1 MAHELPEST
10 YRLQFHAGF
19 AFRDATALVVY
30 LHDLGVTHCYAS
42 PYLKARPGSNHGYDV
57 IDHDALNPEVGSEA
71 DHDEWVAALRRHGM
85 GHVLDVVPNHM
96 GVATN
101 ENRWWNDVLRH
112 GPASRY
118 AKFFDIAWEGSPRP
132 ELQGK
137 VLLPVLGEPYGKVL
151 EKGELKLVRLGGAA
165 AVAYYDKRFPVD
177 PKTLP
182 SEAEVESFN
191 GTPGE
196 PESFDRLHG
205 LLEKQHYR
213 LAYWRTASDEIN
225 YRRFFDVNDL
235 AALSMERQE
244 VFDAA
249 HRFTL
254 KLIAEGRIDGLR
266 VDHPDGLYDPK
277 QYFDRLRA
285 ACSRATGRDEPLYV
299 VAEKILAVDEPLPQR
314 WAVHGT
320 SGYDFLNMVNGLFV
334 DRANEDA
341 LTRLYH
347 EFVGDDTPF
356 EEIVY
361 RKKKLILKISLA
373 SELHVLAHRLDRLA
387 QRHRLTRDFTLN
399 GLIDALRE
407 VIACFPVYRSYVSS
421 EGVTDADVNHVV
433 AAVREATRRNPATDP
448 SVFYFIRDAVLQK
461 YPDTFTEEDKA
472 AQLRF
477 AGKFQQVTA
486 PTTAKGIEDT
496 AFYIYNR
503 LVSLNE
509 VGGEPAH
516 FGVSPAELHKYFAER
531 QKLWPHAMSALS
543 THDTKRSED
552 VRARLNVLS
561 EIPEE
566 WRRAVESWRDLNERH
581 RRPVRGEPAPHRNDE
596 YLLYQTLVGAWPLE
610 PHAPGEL
617 ETFVKRL
624 QAYMEKAMREAKV
637 RTGWVQP
644 NAEYEDAV
652 KGFVADILDGRNSS
666 DFLDAFRPFQR
677 RVSNLGMYNSLSQ
690 TLLRLTAP
698 GVPDTYQGME
708 LWDFSFVDPDNR
720 RPVDYERRR
729 RLLADLKSR
738 VERQGAARGLLALEF
753 ARDMRDGRAK
763 LYVTWQAL
771 QARKAHPGLF
781 TRGDYVPLHVTGAR
795 TDCLFAFARHFGDMT
810 AVVIVPRLV
819 AGMKPAGDVR
829 VSMPELSAGVRLRN
843 AFTGSTVTPERGPG
857 TRVSELL
864 GDFPI
869 ALLVSER

>member
-1 MAHELPEST
+1 MAHDLPEST

-19 AFRDATALVVY
+19 TFRDATALVPY

-57 IDHDALNPEVGSEA
+57 IDHDSLNAEVGSEA
-71 DHDEWVAALRRHGM
+71 DFDAWVGALRHHGM

-101 ENRWWNDVLRH
+101 DNRWWNDLLEH
-112 GPASRY
+112 GPESKY

-132 ELQGK
+132 ELHGK

-151 EKGELKLVRLGGAA
+151 EKGELKLVRHTGGAA
-165 AVAYYDKRFPVD
+165 VEYYDKCFPID

-182 SEAEVESFN
+182 PEAEIASFN

-196 PESFDRLHG
+196 PRSYDRLHE

-213 LAYWRTASDEIN
+213 LAYWQTAPDEIN

-235 AALSMERQE
+235 AALSMEWQE

-254 KLIAEGRIDGLR
+254 KLIADGKIDGLR

-285 ACSRATGRDEPLYV
+285 ACARATGRGEPFYV

-320 SGYDFLNMVNGLFV
+320 SGYDFLNMANGLFV
-334 DRANEDA
+334 DRANEAA
-341 LTRLYH
+341 LTRLYQD
-347 EFVGDDTPF
+347 FVGDDTPF

-361 RKKKLILKISLA
+361 RKKKLILQISLA
-373 SELHVLAHRLDRLA
+373 SELHMLAHQLDRLA

-399 GLIDALRE
+399 GLLAALRE

-421 EGVTDADVNHVV
+421 EGVTDADVAHVET
-433 AAVREATRRNPATDP
+433 AVREAARRSPATDP
-448 SVFYFIRDAVLQK
+448 SVFHFVRDAVLQK
-461 YPDTFTEEDKA
+461 YPDTFTQEDKA

-477 AGKFQQVTA
+477 AGKFQQVNA

-516 FGVSPAELHKYFAER
+516 FGVSPAELHAYFAER

-561 EIPEE
+561 ETPDE

-610 PHAPGEL
+610 PHRPGEL
-617 ETFVKRL
+617 ARFVKRM

-644 NAEYEDAV
+644 NTEYEAAV
-652 KGFVADILDGRNSS
+652 KAFVDDILDGQKSRQ
-666 DFLDAFRPFQR
+666 FLDAFRPFQR
-677 RVSNLGMYNSLSQ
+677 RVSDLGMINSLSQ
-690 TLLRLTAP
+690 TLLRLIAP

-708 LWDFSFVDPDNR
+708 LWDFSLVDPDNR

-729 RLLADLKSR
+729 RVLAELKSR
-738 VERQGAARGLLALEF
+738 VEREGADRRALARELVDG
-753 ARDMRDGRAK
+753 MQDGRAK

-771 QARKAHPGLF
+771 QARKAYPGLF
-781 TRGDYVPLHVTGAR
+781 TRGDYLLLDVTGAR
-795 TDCLFAFARHFGDMT
+795 PDCLFAFARRLGDVT
-810 AVVIVPRLV
+810 AVVIAPRLV
-819 AGMKPAGDVR
+819 AGMKPAGDMR
-829 VSMPELSAGVRLRN
+829 LSLPDLPAGVRLRN
-843 AFTGSTVTPERGPG
+843 VFTGNVVAPQRGTG
-857 TRVSELL
+857 TNVSELL
-864 GDFPI
+864 GEFPV
-869 ALLVSER
+869 ALLVSEQ